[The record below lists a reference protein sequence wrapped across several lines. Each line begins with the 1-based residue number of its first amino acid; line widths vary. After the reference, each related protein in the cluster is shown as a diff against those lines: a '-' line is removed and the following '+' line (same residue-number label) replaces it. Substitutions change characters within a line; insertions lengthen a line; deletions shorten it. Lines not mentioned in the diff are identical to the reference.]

1 MVTLTIRI
9 DPQLT
14 IRIDPQ
20 LTKLQ
25 VKDNNLSREEN
36 LDYSGQ
42 VLGLLK
48 KGSVCLRDF
57 HTAD

>member
-36 LDYSGQ
+36 LDYIS
-42 VLGLLK
+42 
-48 KGSVCLRDF
+48 F
-57 HTAD
+57 A